1 MRMAGEWFTNVNP
14 QKMLHVSMK
23 IFELINSYIKQAI
36 KAKSNYED
44 KNPIPT
50 NFRRQFDMID
60 LM

>member
-36 KAKSNYED
+36 KAKSNYEE
-44 KNPIPT
+44 KNPIPA
-50 NFRRQFDMID
+50 NFRR
-60 LM
+60 